1 MSMATRLAA
10 YGDLLRN
17 YKAVWSHHWAQRK
30 TYRENFYTR
39 QEAEFL
45 PAALALQ
52 DRPDS
57 AALRQTA
64 RLLMFM
70 VLLIL
75 LWSVLGKV
83 DIVVGAGGRVIP
95 SARTK
100 TIASVDVA
108 SVRALHVVEGQRVRA
123 GDVLVELDSSSSDAE
138 YQKAADR
145 VVAAQLEMAR
155 ARALIAAVQAP
166 REAQQRP
173 QLGLGK
179 VAKVALATPE
189 QQAAAESHLRRQ
201 VVDFQARMTR
211 LDDAVARYVA
221 ALPLVRQRAADLAA
235 LLVTQDVSSHA
246 WLEKEQLRIEL
257 EGQLADAENQ
267 RRVLLAQTVREAHDA
282 LHESQRVLDASV
294 QDQVR
299 ASERSR
305 LLRLTSPVDGTVQQ
319 LSVHTVGGVVPAA
332 QPLMQVVPLDSPV
345 EVEAQ
350 LENREVGFVQ
360 EGQAVVVKVD
370 AFDYTKY
377 GTVSGVVRHVSH
389 DAIQDERRG
398 LLYPVRIALTTDHL
412 VVDGVPMPVT
422 AGMAVNLNIKTG
434 TRRVIEFVLSPLIRH
449 QKEAMRER

>member
-1 MSMATRLAA
+1 MSMGTRLAA

-17 YKAVWSHHWAQRK
+17 YASVWSHHWAQRK
-30 TYRENFYTR
+30 AYRENFYTR

-45 PAALALQ
+45 PSALALQ

-57 AALRQTA
+57 VGLRRTA
-64 RLLMFM
+64 RLLMLM

-83 DIVVGAGGRVIP
+83 DIVVGASGRVIP

-123 GDVLVELDSSSSDAE
+123 GDWLVELDSSGSDAE
-138 YQKAADR
+138 FQKAADR
-145 VVAAQLEMAR
+145 VVSAQLEMAR
-155 ARALIAAVQAP
+155 ARALIAMVQSP
-166 REAQQRP
+166 VGGRQSGSVP
-173 QLGLGK
+173 MD
-179 VAKVALATPE
+179 KVALATAA
-189 QQAAAESHLRRQ
+189 QQEAAESHLRRQ
-201 VVDFQARMTR
+201 VQDFQARLAR

-235 LLVTQDVSSHA
+235 LLATQDVSAHA

-267 RRVLLAQTVREAHDA
+267 RHVLLAQTVREAHDA
-282 LHESQRVLDASV
+282 LHESQRVLAASL
-294 QDQVR
+294 QDQQR
-299 ASERSR
+299 AGERSR

-319 LSVHTVGGVVPAA
+319 LTVHTVGGVVPAA

-350 LENREVGFVQ
+350 LENRDVGFVQ
-360 EGQAVVVKVD
+360 EGQTVVVKVD

-377 GTVSGVVRHVSH
+377 GTVEGTVRHVSH

-398 LLYPVRIALTTDHL
+398 LLYPVRITLASDHL
-412 VVDGVPMPVT
+412 VVDGVQMPVT

-449 QKEAMRER
+449 QKEALRER

>member
-1 MSMATRLAA
+1 M
-10 YGDLLRN
+10 
-17 YKAVWSHHWAQRK
+17 
-30 TYRENFYTR
+30 
-39 QEAEFL
+39 

-57 AALRQTA
+57 AALRRTA
-64 RLLMFM
+64 RLLMLM
-70 VLLIL
+70 VLLVL
-75 LWSVLGKV
+75 MWSVLGKV
-83 DIVVGAGGRVIP
+83 DIVVGASGRVIP

-108 SVRALHVVEGQRVRA
+108 SVRALHVVEGQRVNA
-123 GDVLVELDSSSSDAE
+123 GDVLVELDSSGSDAE

-166 REAQQRP
+166 RNLPLNTPLNTP
-173 QLGLGK
+173 QWPDL
-179 VAKVALATPE
+179 AMDKVALATPE
-189 QQAAAESHLRRQ
+189 QQATAASHLRRQ

-282 LHESQRVLDASV
+282 LHESQRVLVASA
-294 QDQVR
+294 QDQER

-319 LSVHTVGGVVPAA
+319 LTVHTVGGVVPAA
-332 QPLMQVVPLDSPV
+332 QPLMQVVPLGSPV

-350 LENREVGFVQ
+350 LENRDVGFVQ

-449 QKEAMRER
+449 QKEALRER